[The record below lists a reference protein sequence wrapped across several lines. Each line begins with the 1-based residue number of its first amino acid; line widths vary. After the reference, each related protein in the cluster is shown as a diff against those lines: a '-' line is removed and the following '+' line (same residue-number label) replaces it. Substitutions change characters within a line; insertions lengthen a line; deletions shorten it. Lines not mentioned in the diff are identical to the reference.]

1 MYEIFLAVHNWL
13 RWVVVILAVLALVR
27 AYLGWLG
34 GRPYTPQ
41 DRRWGSFF
49 AISLDIQLL
58 VGLILY
64 FALSP
69 LTTAALRDFGSA
81 MRSADM
87 RFFALEHV
95 FYTVLAVVFAHLG
108 TALSRRQAVDVKK
121 HRIAAIF
128 FTLAVL
134 MLVIGIPWA
143 RPLFRLP

>member
-1 MYEIFLAVHNWL
+1 MYEFFLAVHNWL
-13 RWVVVILAVLALVR
+13 RWIVVILAIVALAR

-34 GRPYTPQ
+34 GRPWTPQ

-69 LTTAALRDFGSA
+69 LTINAMRDFASA

-95 FYTVLAVVFAHLG
+95 FYMVLAAVFAHLG
-108 TALSRRQAVDVKK
+108 TALGRRQAEDIKK

-134 MLVIGIPWA
+134 MLILGIPWA